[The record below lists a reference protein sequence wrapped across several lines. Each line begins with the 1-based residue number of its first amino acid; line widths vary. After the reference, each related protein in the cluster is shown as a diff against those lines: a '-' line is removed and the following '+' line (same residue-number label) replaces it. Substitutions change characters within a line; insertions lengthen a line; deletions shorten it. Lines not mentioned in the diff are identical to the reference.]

1 MARSKPTKATKYI
14 HQRADWTEKSGISV
28 DWDSAF
34 STVSIDCEGE
44 DSIFMQGDE
53 ADKFIN
59 EIEAMCKRF
68 PSLDEYT
75 AALALSAPYA
85 ECIWG

>member
-1 MARSKPTKATKYI
+1 MRSKPTRATRHI
-14 HQRADWTEKSGISV
+14 HEAADYSERSGASV

-34 STVSIDCEGE
+34 CTFSIDAPGE
-44 DSIFMQGDE
+44 ESIFMQGDE
-53 ADKFIN
+53 ASERIE
-59 EIEAMCKRF
+59 EIAALCKRY

-75 AALALSAPYA
+75 AALCIAKPYI